1 MARRGLQPAEPTW
14 RYPMTETPTLLRPIR
29 RRGEDGFTL
38 LELLVVLAI
47 MGLLAAIVAP
57 QVLKYLGSSRSQT
70 AKVQVQNIGAALE
83 LYKLD
88 VGRYPTQ
95 DEGLNALVTAPPT
108 AAGWNG
114 PYLQKATALKDPWAQ
129 PYLYRIPGQ
138 HGEVDVYT
146 LGSDKAEGGTG
157 EARDVGNW

>member
-1 MARRGLQPAEPTW
+1 MTQRTQRPPVRAMFQIRRAARRRPA
-14 RYPMTETPTLLRPIR
+14 RPGDR
-29 RRGEDGFTL
+29 EAGFTL

-70 AKVQVQNIGAALE
+70 AKVQIQNITAALE
-83 LYKLD
+83 LYRLD

-95 DEGLNALVTAPPT
+95 EEGLNVLVAAAP
-108 AAGWNG
+108 ADACWNG
-114 PYLQKATALKDPWAQ
+114 PYLQKAAALKDPWGQA
-129 PYLYRIPGQ
+129 YLYRNPGQ
-138 HGEVDVYT
+138 HGDVDVYT
-146 LGSDKAEGGTG
+146 LGSDKAEGGAN